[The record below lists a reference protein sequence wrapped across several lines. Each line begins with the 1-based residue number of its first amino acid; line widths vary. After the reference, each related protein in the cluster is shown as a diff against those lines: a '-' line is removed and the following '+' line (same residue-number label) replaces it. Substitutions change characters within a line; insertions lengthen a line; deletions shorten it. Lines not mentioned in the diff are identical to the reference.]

1 MNKDNLNVGDGK
13 GMEEDLKEMDKKKPK
28 EEEMG
33 SLKVKRKPP
42 KELMKGG
49 IRDRPLLSWIRIL
62 GWFFFQVFFP
72 FQSMLNFYLCPLSL
86 FHAHRSVVTAI
97 WWACIIGFLVGC
109 FSLMWVSI
117 SLICLTMFSCILFK
131 MKCLR
136 PGT

>member
-62 GWFFFQVFFP
+62 SWFFFQVFFP
-72 FQSMLNFYLCPLSL
+72 FQSMLNFYLCPLTL
-86 FHAHRSVVTAI
+86 FHAQ
-97 WWACIIGFLVGC
+97 W
-109 FSLMWVSI
+109 
-117 SLICLTMFSCILFK
+117 
-131 MKCLR
+131 
-136 PGT
+136 

>member
-72 FQSMLNFYLCPLSL
+72 FNPCSIFICVL
-86 FHAHRSVVTAI
+86 FHSFMLSGDCH
-97 WWACIIGFLVGC
+97 LVGVHHW
-109 FSLMWVSI
+109 L
-117 SLICLTMFSCILFK
+117 
-131 MKCLR
+131 
-136 PGT
+136 PGWLLLPHVGFNLSDLSDYVFHVFCSK

>member
-49 IRDRPLLSWIRIL
+49 ICDRPLLSWIRIL
-62 GWFFFQVFFP
+62 GWFFK
-72 FQSMLNFYLCPLSL
+72 SSLST
-86 FHAHRSVVTAI
+86 HAQFSSFSSFTLSCSVVTAI

-117 SLICLTMFSCILFK
+117 SLICLRTEQISAL
-131 MKCLR
+131 
-136 PGT
+136 